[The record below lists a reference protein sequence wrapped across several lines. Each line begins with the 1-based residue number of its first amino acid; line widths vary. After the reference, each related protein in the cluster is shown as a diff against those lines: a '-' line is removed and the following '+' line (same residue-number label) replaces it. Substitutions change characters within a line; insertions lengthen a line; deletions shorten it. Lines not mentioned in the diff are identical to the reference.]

1 MLYANHDQSPPR
13 NVVFEI
19 VRLWSVIE
27 KETNAT
33 STESAKIDVFY
44 FFDMSHLDDI
54 DKILVLD
61 QYGAAMLT
69 GR

>member
-1 MLYANHDQSPPR
+1 M
-13 NVVFEI
+13 
-19 VRLWSVIE
+19 VIE

-44 FFDMSHLDDI
+44 FFNMSHLDDI